1 MRRSA
6 SANAAC
12 SAEGAHTVTAKPE
25 RLARSATA
33 SATGLEPQI
42 TTWGRGSTGST
53 KMSMVPRLGHIFLA
67 KRTPPCSSPGLWPCP
82 SSTSS
87 GATETSRDMPSASA
101 SFAAFNTAARAQP
114 PPIQPCEMVPS
125 ERITALAPA
134 LAAVAATVRTTV
146 ASTNDSPDV
155 LRDAIVSRMSSARFI
170 SNLRQIRLER
180 GEAFQIV
187 RRREQIDIGQRRLH
201 AARLRR
207 VIAPADQRIEPDDFS
222 ATPPQPAHLLAELAR
237 FAGVVAVG
245 DDHQRGARIDDAPRM
260 PAIEGGEA
268 FADPRAAADALR
280 HQRQPLHRARHVAV
294 AQRRRHMGEAG
305 VKDKGFGFAEGVDH
319 TVQE

>member
-1 MRRSA
+1 M
-6 SANAAC
+6 
-12 SAEGAHTVTAKPE
+12 
-25 RLARSATA
+25 
-33 SATGLEPQI
+33 
-42 TTWGRGSTGST
+42 
-53 KMSMVPRLGHIFLA
+53 FLA
-67 KRTPPCSSPGLWPCP
+67 KRTPPASSPALWPWP

-87 GATETSRDMPSASA
+87 GATETSRDLPSPSA
-101 SFAAFNTAARAQP
+101 SFAAWRTAARAQP

-125 ERITALAPA
+125 GRITALAPA

-155 LRDAIVSRMSSARFI
+155 LRDAMVSRMSSARFM

-180 GEAFQIV
+180 GETFEIV

-207 VIAPADQRIEPDDFS
+207 VIAPADQRIEPDDFP
-222 ATPPQPAHLLAELAR
+222 ATPAQPAHLLAELAR
-237 FAGVVAVG
+237 LAGIVAVG

-268 FADPRAAADALR
+268 FADPGAAADALR
-280 HQRQPLHRARHVAV
+280 HQRQLLDGARHIAV
-294 AQRRRHMGEAG
+294 TQRRRHMGEAG
-305 VKDKGFGFAEGVDH
+305 VKDERFGFAKRIDH
-319 TVQE
+319 AVQEADEKTGVEAHRARGIEQH